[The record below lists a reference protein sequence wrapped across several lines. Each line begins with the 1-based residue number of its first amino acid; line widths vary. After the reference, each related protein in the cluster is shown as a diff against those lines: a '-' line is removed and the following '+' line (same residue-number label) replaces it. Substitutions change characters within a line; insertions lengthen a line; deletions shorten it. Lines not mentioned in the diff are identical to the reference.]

1 MPSPQIRVLF
11 PGDAD
16 APPKVRGRMCV
27 TFPSKAMGQYA
38 TAMIKMRQQ
47 YRIEKEEENQRIP
60 TNGRAN
66 ILIEGARLKLNY
78 EIDKLYAIQD
88 SNIE

>member
-1 MPSPQIRVLF
+1 MGHFFLF
-11 PGDAD
+11 PGA
-16 APPKVRGRMCV
+16 AHASPKVRGRMCV
-27 TFPSKAMGQYA
+27 NSPSKAMGQYA
-38 TAMIKMRQQ
+38 NAMIKMRQQ

-66 ILIEGARLKLNY
+66 ILIERARLKLNY
-78 EIDKLYAIQD
+78 EIDKLYVIQD